1 MRACRLPSI
10 RSAVSSLG
18 GWCMLGLV
26 LGCGQAPITF
36 VPVRGKVLVEG
47 QPVSS
52 GTVSFRPD
60 AERGNQS
67 MEQPAGMLQ
76 ADGSF
81 ELATPNRKGAPLG
94 WYRVLII
101 ADNIPAVDPPP
112 SPVWPAYPEGFLPK
126 PLVHDRYLY
135 FNQTDILVEVKEDP
149 ESEDYVLRLNP

>member
-10 RSAVSSLG
+10 RWVVASLG
-18 GWCMLGLV
+18 GWCVLGLV
-26 LGCGQAPITF
+26 LGCGQAPVKF
-36 VPVRGKVLVEG
+36 VPVRGKVLAEG
-47 QPVSS
+47 QPVNS

-60 AERGNQS
+60 AQRGNQS

-81 ELATPNRKGAPLG
+81 ELATANRKGAPLG
-94 WYRVLII
+94 LYRVLIM
-101 ADNIPAVDPPP
+101 ADNIHVVQPPP
-112 SPVWPAYPEGFLPK
+112 SPVWPNYPDGFLPK

-149 ESEDYVLRLNP
+149 EPEDYMLRLNP